1 MNLPPW
7 EYLFTSFSS
16 DNFPDIFHPTW
27 IASLVLLVVLGV
39 MYNVRTR
46 ALHRHPPYVDL
57 WEWLW
62 WAGLVT
68 FSLIVVEAL
77 FIFDYI
83 LVLLTQIVGL
93 GTLVWIRFV
102 RFPPILRAHE
112 QRLARERYYTK
123 QKFADP
129 EATIRKR
136 AGGGGR
142 RTQRRRRR

>member
-16 DNFPDIFHPTW
+16 DNFPDLFHPTW
-27 IASLVLLVVLGV
+27 IASLVLLVILGV

-93 GTLVWIRFV
+93 GTLVWIRFF

>member
-46 ALHRHPPYVDL
+46 ALHRHQPFVDL

-93 GTLVWIRFV
+93 GTLVWIRFL
-102 RFPPILRAHE
+102 RFPPILRSYE
-112 QRLARERYYTK
+112 QRLARQRYYTK

-129 EATIRKR
+129 EATIRR
-136 AGGGGR
+136 RGGPR
-142 RTQRRRRR
+142 RQRRRRR